1 MISLSTF
8 TTTTKS
14 EEFIMTAYF
23 NRGKIKTLGNTT
35 ILGLGEIIRYNNRP
49 KIKNENVAEHTFYVT
64 STVLKICKMF
74 KLSNEVKHKALE
86 FAVVHDIPEL
96 LIGDVPYDTKANN
109 PILREAV
116 EQAEIKALQ
125 DNLPEY
131 FESYSQFLKEE
142 KEQTVAY
149 LVTKLADTVSV
160 LQYSNR
166 ELDLGNKTPQMI
178 EINDECQERIAR
190 LISKLE
196 EKIEEEK

>member
-1 MISLSTF
+1 
-8 TTTTKS
+8 
-14 EEFIMTAYF
+14 MTAYF